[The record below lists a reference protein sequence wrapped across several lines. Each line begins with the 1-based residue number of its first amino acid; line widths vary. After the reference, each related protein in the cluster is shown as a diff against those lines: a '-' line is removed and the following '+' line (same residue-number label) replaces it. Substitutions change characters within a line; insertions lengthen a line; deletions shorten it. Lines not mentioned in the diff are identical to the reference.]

1 MDCSDAQLWVC
12 VSNFFYPAFVSLFYV
27 RILLLWS
34 KDLWGVVSVY
44 TTGHTFHVWLL
55 LKTFFSWR
63 VVDVFH
69 FILCWGN
76 PTGGPRYGICVK
88 T

>member
-34 KDLWGVVSVY
+34 KDCGALRLS
-44 TTGHTFHVWLL
+44 TLL
-55 LKTFFSWR
+55 GT
-63 VVDVFH
+63 H
-69 FILCWGN
+69 FTCGC
-76 PTGGPRYGICVK
+76 Y
-88 T
+88 